1 MISLI
6 KGIIDRFES
15 DIAVI
20 EVEDGH
26 TLDYPKHLLPKD
38 AEVGDVI
45 KIEGNQFTIDK
56 EETIKRRKEIDGLM
70 NDLFED

>member
-1 MISLI
+1 MIR
-6 KGIIDRFES
+6 GIIDRFES

-26 TLDYPKHLLPKD
+26 TLDYPKHLLPND

-45 KIEGNQFTIDK
+45 KIDGNQFTIDK
-56 EETIKRRKEIDGLM
+56 EETVKRRKEIDGLM
-70 NDLFED
+70 NELFED